1 LIGRSAGS
9 TFWRGRG
16 CSQASAGSDGA
27 DRSEPS
33 VVDDRR
39 VATSYAMKAR
49 LLGFGE
55 IEVEGTRYDADVVIE
70 RGQVR
75 RRRKKPSKPYRDR
88 FGHTP
93 LSADESI
100 PWGGPS
106 LIVGTGADGLLPIMA
121 EVYEEA
127 ARRNVEIVA
136 LPTEAA
142 CRLFAN
148 FEPGEVNAVL
158 HVTC

>member
-1 LIGRSAGS
+1 MNA
-9 TFWRGRG
+9 
-16 CSQASAGSDGA
+16 
-27 DRSEPS
+27 E
-33 VVDDRR
+33 
-39 VATSYAMKAR
+39 

-55 IEVEGTRYDADVVIE
+55 LEVEETRFDADVVIE

-100 PWGGPS
+100 PWGGPR
-106 LIVGTGADGLLPIMA
+106 LIVGTGADGRLPIMA

-142 CRLFAN
+142 CRLIADL
-148 FEPGEVNAVL
+148 EPGEVNAVL

>member
-1 LIGRSAGS
+1 
-9 TFWRGRG
+9 
-16 CSQASAGSDGA
+16 
-27 DRSEPS
+27 
-33 VVDDRR
+33 
-39 VATSYAMKAR
+39 MNAR
-49 LLGFGE
+49 WLGFGE
-55 IEVEGTRYDADVVIE
+55 IELEGKHYDADVVIE
-70 RGQVR
+70 YGQVR
-75 RRRKKPSKPYRDR
+75 RRRKKPSKRYRDR

-93 LSADESI
+93 LSVDERI
-100 PWGGPS
+100 PWGGPR

-142 CRLFAN
+142 CRLIADL
-148 FEPGEVNAVL
+148 ESDEVNAVL

>member
-1 LIGRSAGS
+1 MNTR
-9 TFWRGRG
+9 W
-16 CSQASAGSDGA
+16 
-27 DRSEPS
+27 
-33 VVDDRR
+33 
-39 VATSYAMKAR
+39 
-49 LLGFGE
+49 LGFGE
-55 IEVEGTRYDADVVIE
+55 IEIEGKRYDADVVIE
-70 RGQVR
+70 YGQVR

-93 LSADESI
+93 LSADERI
-100 PWGGPS
+100 PWGGPR

-142 CRLFAN
+142 CRLIADL
-148 FEPGEVNAVL
+148 ESDEVNAVL

>member
-1 LIGRSAGS
+1 MAPTVGNAVQSI
-9 TFWRGRG
+9 
-16 CSQASAGSDGA
+16 
-27 DRSEPS
+27 
-33 VVDDRR
+33 RR
-39 VATSYAMKAR
+39 AARRNAMKAQF
-49 LLGFGE
+49 LGFGE
-55 IEVEGTRYDADVVIE
+55 LEVEGARYDADVVIE

-93 LSADESI
+93 LSAEESI
-100 PWGGPS
+100 PWGGPR
-106 LIVGTGADGLLPIMA
+106 LIVGTGADGRLPIMA

-142 CRLFAN
+142 CRLIADL
-148 FEPGEVNAVL
+148 EPGEVNAVL

>member
-1 LIGRSAGS
+1 MNAH
-9 TFWRGRG
+9 
-16 CSQASAGSDGA
+16 
-27 DRSEPS
+27 
-33 VVDDRR
+33 V
-39 VATSYAMKAR
+39 
-49 LLGFGE
+49 LGFGE
-55 IEVEGTRYDADVVIE
+55 IEIEGKRYDADVVIE
-70 RGQVR
+70 RSQVR
-75 RRRKKPSKPYRDR
+75 RRRKKPSKPYRER

-100 PWGGPS
+100 PWSGRR

-136 LPTEAA
+136 LPTEGA
-142 CRLFAN
+142 CRLLADL
-148 FEPGEVNAVL
+148 EPDEVNAVL

>member
-1 LIGRSAGS
+1 MNA
-9 TFWRGRG
+9 
-16 CSQASAGSDGA
+16 Q
-27 DRSEPS
+27 
-33 VVDDRR
+33 
-39 VATSYAMKAR
+39 

-55 IEVEGTRYDADVVIE
+55 IEVEGKRYDTDVVIE

-93 LSADESI
+93 LSAEELI

-106 LIVGTGADGLLPIMA
+106 LIIGTGADGLLPIMA
-121 EVYEEA
+121 EVYDLA

-136 LPTEAA
+136 LPTETA
-142 CRLFAN
+142 CRVIADLD
-148 FEPGEVNAVL
+148 PSEVNAVL